1 MDKGNER
8 MNLRAKER
16 GYEIEK
22 LIMKYILKSSKVLA
36 KKSKWKKTKK
46 KMKAA

>member
-8 MNLRAKER
+8 RNLIAKET

-22 LIMKYILKSSKVLA
+22 LIMKYILKLSKVLA
-36 KKSKWKKTKK
+36 KKSKGKKTKK
-46 KMKAA
+46 RMKTA

>member
-8 MNLRAKER
+8 MNLRAKET

-22 LIMKYILKSSKVLA
+22 LIMKYILKLSKVLA
-36 KKSKWKKTKK
+36 KKSKERRQKRE
-46 KMKAA
+46 